1 MLWDYKTKHFLS
13 HCFCQMLYPSDVY
26 SHSPDARA
34 LVSATAH
41 SKTSPLIWLW
51 KERRKKNETT
61 KNRDSN
67 HPSKPGKL
75 PDPWPLS
82 PLWNVSNSVS
92 MLVILQTSSP
102 SRRVHWYAL
111 VSDGNK
117 NYYACPVMTTNPL
130 TMYLNAFHVYLQEN
144 LFALSI
150 SPFSLNDRPLREE
163 VIYD

>member
-1 MLWDYKTKHFLS
+1 MLWDYKTKHFLCHTAS
-13 HCFCQMLYPSDVY
+13 VRCSIPVMFTPIPLTPEPWCQQPPTARPPLWSDY
-26 SHSPDARA
+26 G
-34 LVSATAH
+34 
-41 SKTSPLIWLW
+41 K
-51 KERRKKNETT
+51 KEERRMKQQ

-92 MLVILQTSSP
+92 MLVILQTSS